1 MDIVAALA
9 LTATLFLEF
18 RRDKMNGTEKTKNA
32 RRHTSQNARMKN
44 QCKDIKIRNV

>member
-18 RRDKMNGTEKTKNA
+18 RRDKMNGTEKTKKCQTP
-32 RRHTSQNARMKN
+32 HQPECQNEKSM
-44 QCKDIKIRNV
+44 